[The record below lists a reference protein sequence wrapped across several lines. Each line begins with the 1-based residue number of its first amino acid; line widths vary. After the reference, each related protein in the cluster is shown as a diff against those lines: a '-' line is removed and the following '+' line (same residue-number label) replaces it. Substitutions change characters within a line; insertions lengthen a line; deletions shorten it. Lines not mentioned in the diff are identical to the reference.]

1 MIKDLFWVE
10 GMENDAA
17 ILSGVRCVKHYV
29 SAIGMQYNKG
39 FESSLIKLGETEM
52 YENNDPQYEKI
63 FW

>member
-10 GMENDAA
+10 GMENDAV
-17 ILSGVRCVKHYV
+17 ILSEVRVKHYV

-39 FESSLIKLGETEM
+39 FESSLIKLGENEM

>member
-1 MIKDLFWVE
+1 
-10 GMENDAA
+10 MENDAA

>member
-10 GMENDAA
+10 GMENDVV
-17 ILSGVRCVKHYV
+17 ILSEVRVKHYV

-39 FESSLIKLGETEM
+39 FESSLIKLGENEM